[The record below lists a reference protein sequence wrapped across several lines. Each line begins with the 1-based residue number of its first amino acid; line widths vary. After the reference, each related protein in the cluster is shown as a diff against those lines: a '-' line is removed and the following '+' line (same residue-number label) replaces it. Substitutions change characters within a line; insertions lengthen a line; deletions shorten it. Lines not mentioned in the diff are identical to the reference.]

1 MRIATL
7 ILAVVAASASVSAF
21 AVNIDVNQT
30 DPANPPALS
39 RSQVH
44 QELLQAEGQGMTAER
59 NTYPVLT
66 TEPSHMTRQQ
76 VKAELQQYERS
87 GADHRMYDGA

>member
-21 AVNIDVNQT
+21 AVDNNQT
-30 DPANPPALS
+30 DPANPPSLS
-39 RSQVH
+39 RSEVH
-44 QELLQAEGQGMTAER
+44 QELLQAEAQGMTAER
-59 NTYPVLT
+59 NTYPVIT

-76 VKAELQQYERS
+76 VMTELQRYESS
-87 GADHRMYDGA
+87 GADHGLYNGA